1 MASALSKERVQF
13 LYLHHVFEDEEDS
26 FRALLRALLDLGH
39 HLIGYSEA
47 VERVLKGNIDGG
59 PYVALSFDDGLKN
72 CLRAARIMGEFGA
85 KGCFFVCPSMVGETD
100 YQKVEEFCFKRLNKP
115 PMEFL
120 SWEDLGTLLEEGHEV
135 GAHTMTHPNLA
146 QMPVQQMQEQI
157 EYSFEALADRVGE
170 PKHFSWPFG
179 RFSHFGPVP
188 ARAVFEAGFESCASA
203 ERGCHVARSEKQ
215 KMELC
220 VRRDHVIADW
230 PLNHTLY
237 FMARN
242 SRRASVHDDT
252 WPPEWSKVIRR
263 GA

>member
-13 LYLHHVFEDEEDS
+13 LYLHHVVKDEADS
-26 FRALLRALLDLGH
+26 FRLLLRALLNTGH
-39 HLIGYSEA
+39 RFIAYSEA

-59 PYVALSFDDGLKN
+59 PHVSFSFDDGLKS
-72 CLRAARIMGEFGA
+72 CLRAARIMSEFGA
-85 KGCFFVCPSMVGETD
+85 KGCFFVCPSMIGETD
-100 YQKVEEFCFKRLNKP
+100 PQKVEEFCFKRLNKP

-120 SWEDLGTLLEEGHEV
+120 SWEDVGTLLEEGHEI
-135 GAHTMTHPNLA
+135 GAHTMTHLNLA
-146 QMPVQQMQEQI
+146 EIPIDQMQEQI
-157 EYSFEALADRVGE
+157 GGSFDALAERVGK

-179 RFSHFGPVP
+179 RFSHFGAVP
-188 ARAVFEAGFESCASA
+188 AKTVFGAGFESCASA

-215 KMELC
+215 KIELC
-220 VRRDHVIADW
+220 IRRDHVVADW

-242 SRRASVHDDT
+242 SLRASAHNDK
-252 WPPEWSKVIRR
+252 WPPEWSKVIQR